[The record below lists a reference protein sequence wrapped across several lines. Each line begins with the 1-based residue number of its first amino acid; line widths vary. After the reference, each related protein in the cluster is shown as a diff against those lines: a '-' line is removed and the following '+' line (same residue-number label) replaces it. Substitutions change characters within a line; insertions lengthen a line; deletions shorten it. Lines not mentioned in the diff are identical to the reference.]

1 MDETQKIL
9 NPNIQAASP
18 KLMVAQGI
26 IQNLPEI
33 VDAIKEIYYINR
45 KEALSR
51 QVMQSRLDEL
61 NINKENFN
69 VLVVSL
75 TELSKME
82 NADKETMDMYR
93 GMIKTLF
100 DVFTENMRSSRD
112 VSDYLN
118 RF

>member
-1 MDETQKIL
+1 MDETQEIL
-9 NPNIQAASP
+9 KSDIQAVSP
-18 KLMVAQGI
+18 KLMIAQGV

-51 QVMQSRLDEL
+51 QVLQSQLDEL

-75 TELSKME
+75 TELSKTE
-82 NADKETMDMYR
+82 GADAETKEMYR

-100 DVFTENMRSSRD
+100 EIFAENMRSSRD
-112 VSDYLN
+112 VSEYLN